1 MTSIGGSVATVVTD
15 NAGDIVSTITSG
27 AEGAYSTVTNE
38 AGDVVSTITS
48 DVQGAYSSA
57 TDAAA
62 DAATGTDSDSGAKPT
77 GAPLYAGGLLGAGLA
92 AVALL

>member
-1 MTSIGGSVATVVTD
+1 DRVESAATDFATDVTSVGGSVFTVATN
-15 NAGDIVSTITSG
+15 NAGDI
-27 AEGAYSTVTNE
+27 
-38 AGDVVSTITS
+38 VSTITS

-62 DAATGTDSDSGAKPT
+62 DAATGTDSDSGAKAT
-77 GAPLYAGGLLGAGLA
+77 GAPMYAGGLLGAGLA